1 MPHSNRFRLT
11 GRLKRMLKKF
21 LKAAKVIQKKHL
33 QQFFTK
39 ETA

>member
-1 MPHSNRFRLT
+1 
-11 GRLKRMLKKF
+11 MLKKF

-39 ETA
+39 EMPESFKTLH